1 MITTRQ
7 LRYFDALVR
16 LGHFGRA
23 ADAVGVSQPAL
34 SNQIRELE
42 TLLGGPLLERGAA
55 EHRLTGLGT
64 EVAAR
69 TSAILAALRDLEEL
83 GRVRAEVLSGPLTL
97 GIIPSV
103 APYLLPLLLPELAR
117 AYPDLR
123 LVLHEAVTATIVN
136 ELKAGALDAIIAS
149 VPVGDPALGEAVA
162 FTDRFLLAVPAGSP
176 SARANQATAEMID
189 ASQLLLL
196 SDGHCLRDQAL
207 AVCGTIDPGRLR
219 GFGATSLAT
228 ILQLVAAGQGMTL
241 LPGLAADAMVRNDPR
256 IRLLA
261 FAAPEPGRTIGVAWR
276 KGSPRERDL
285 LALAAAIGRVA
296 FQAI

>member
-55 EHRLTGLGT
+55 EHRLTRLGS

-69 TSAILAALRDLEEL
+69 TTAILASLRDLEEL
-83 GRVRAEVLSGPLTL
+83 GRARGAVLSGPLAL

-103 APYLLPLLLPELAR
+103 APYLLPRLLPELAET
-117 AYPDLR
+117 YPDLR
-123 LVLHEAVTATIVN
+123 LVLREAVTASIVE
-136 ELKAGALDAIIAS
+136 ELKAGTLDAIVAS
-149 VPVGDPALGEAVA
+149 VPLGDPALSEAVA
-162 FTDRFLLAVPAGSP
+162 FSDRFLLAVPSASP
-176 SARANQATAEMID
+176 AARANQATVEMID
-189 ASQLLLL
+189 ADQLLLL
-196 SDGHCLRDQAL
+196 ADGHCLRDQAL
-207 AVCGTIDPGRLR
+207 AVCGTIDPARLR

-241 LPGLAADAMVRNDPR
+241 LPELAADAVAHNDAR
-256 IRLLA
+256 LRLLA
-261 FAAPEPGRTIGVAWR
+261 FAAPEPGRTVGVAWR
-276 KGSPRERDL
+276 KGSTRERDFV
-285 LALAAAIGRVA
+285 ALAASIGKVA
-296 FQAI
+296 T